1 MGMYWMLAPA
11 MFARP
16 APLPASPGNAGLGGI
31 GGGLAKRA
39 RFQMRES
46 DLRGHLINEIGIE
59 DDAVEKDARDD
70 PRFQQTAEEL
80 EEQGIEDFQLH
91 YALQTLRRTS
101 PMNIA
106 ARAK

>member
-1 MGMYWMLAPA
+1 MEA
-11 MFARP
+11 ARK
-16 APLPASPGNAGLGGI
+16 PLVLGRELI
-31 GGGLAKRA
+31 ALPTA
-39 RFQMRES
+39 RL
-46 DLRGHLINEIGIE
+46 DLWVGIE

>member
-1 MGMYWMLAPA
+1 
-11 MFARP
+11 
-16 APLPASPGNAGLGGI
+16 
-31 GGGLAKRA
+31 
-39 RFQMRES
+39 MRES